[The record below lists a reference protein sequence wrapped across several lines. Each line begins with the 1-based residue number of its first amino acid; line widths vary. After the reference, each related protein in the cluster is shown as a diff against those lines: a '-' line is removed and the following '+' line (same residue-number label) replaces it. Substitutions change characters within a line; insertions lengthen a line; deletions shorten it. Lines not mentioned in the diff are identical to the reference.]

1 MTVLLFRHMGYGRPA
16 SLFFTSKS
24 IVLRD
29 NGLDWTGKSRN
40 GRSKSLCVQCYFVTL
55 TIIMTSSTMK
65 TLFETCTQKKT
76 TSRSKFVTIEIV
88 CLVSLTISST
98 AQKLLRVIIIKKHVF
113 PKIDQP
119 ILFQTRNDH
128 GRFGATGLKVGS
140 RLTE

>member
-1 MTVLLFRHMGYGRPA
+1 MQMTVLLFRHMGIWTT
-16 SLFFTSKS
+16 SLF
-24 IVLRD
+24 ILYIQINRIRD

-55 TIIMTSSTMK
+55 NNNDLHDEDLVRNMHT
-65 TLFETCTQKKT
+65 KKT
-76 TSRSKFVTIEIV
+76 MSRSKFVTIEIV